1 MKFALILIT
10 LALASCS
17 TRPTAPEGLNLRSEK
32 EYQHVLNLYTD
43 RQQRYTGLY
52 NTMDVT
58 ASLINSAVSRAQV
71 EQKARLLQ
79 WNRAQFDQ
87 EIEKARTSLRQET
100 VLFVSFFTPDR
111 KNDDLQKLTTQWRM
125 YLEVDG
131 RRWEPKVTRLR
142 QPLAEI
148 QGLYPYHNRFASAY
162 QLSFPIATTTVE
174 GTTSRFIVTGP
185 LGISTIEFKPVD
197 ATLVV
202 P

>member
-1 MKFALILIT
+1 MRLFLCVMALVF
-10 LALASCS
+10 ASCS

-32 EYQHVLNLYTD
+32 EYQRVLNLYTE

-58 ASLINSAVSRAQV
+58 ASLLNSAVSRAQV

-87 EIEKARTSLRQET
+87 EVEKSRTSLRQET
-100 VLFVSFFTPDR
+100 LVFVSFFTPDR

-148 QGLYPYHNRFASAY
+148 QGLFPYHNRFASAY
-162 QLSFPIATTTVE
+162 MLSFPVATSTIE
-174 GTTSRFIVTGP
+174 GATSRLTITGP
-185 LGISTIEFKPVD
+185 LGISTLDFKPVD
-197 ATLVV
+197 ATLIL